1 MDNFLGKEYP
11 DGKARTQFLEANCDE
26 IVEKSY
32 SKRFS
37 TEQILSMKDQLSD
50 KDIEINDIE
59 EDKKAI
65 TDTFKAKLKPI
76 KQARQ
81 KLLTNI
87 KHKSEYVKE
96 HVYKFVYQDER
107 AVAFFN
113 SEGDLIESRPCNP
126 DELQKTIFQVSRNT
140 GTDN

>member
-1 MDNFLGKEYP
+1 MDKFLGKDHP
-11 DGKARTQFLEANCDE
+11 SGKARAQFLEDNCDE
-26 IVEKSY
+26 VVEKSY
-32 SKRFS
+32 SKPFS
-37 TEQILSMKDQLSD
+37 AEQIISMKDQLSD

-59 EDKKAI
+59 EEKKAI
-65 TDTFKAKLKPI
+65 TDTFKAKLDPI
-76 KQARQ
+76 KKSRQ

-96 HVYKFVYQDER
+96 QVYKFVYQDER
-107 AVAFFN
+107 TVAFFN

-140 GTDN
+140 GTND